1 MKTIIVILLIALLLF
16 ISFKFLTTKE
26 EPTSNYNKITVDKAK
41 EMMEKED
48 VIIIDVRTED
58 EYNTSHI
65 KNAVL
70 IPNETIGNEKLKEV
84 SNLNQKIIVYCRS
97 GARSKKAAM
106 KLINIGYKNVYD
118 MGGIM
123 NWPYETVTK

>member
-123 NWPYETVTK
+123 NWPYETVTE

>member
-1 MKTIIVILLIALLLF
+1 MKTIIVILLIAILLF

-26 EPTSNYNKITVDKAK
+26 EPTSSYNKITVDKAK

-65 KNAVL
+65 KNAIL

-84 SNLNQKIIVYCRS
+84 SNLNQKIIIYCRS

-123 NWPYETVTK
+123 SWPYETVTE

>member
-1 MKTIIVILLIALLLF
+1 MKTIIVILLIAILLF

-26 EPTSNYNKITVDKAK
+26 EPTSSYNKITVDKAK
-41 EMMEKED
+41 EMIEKED

-65 KNAVL
+65 KNAIL

-84 SNLNQKIIVYCRS
+84 SNLNQKIIIYCRS

-123 NWPYETVTK
+123 SWPYETVTE

>member
-1 MKTIIVILLIALLLF
+1 MKTIIVILLIAILLF

-26 EPTSNYNKITVDKAK
+26 ERASRYNKITVDEAK

-106 KLINIGYKNVYD
+106 KLINIGYKNLYD
-118 MGGIM
+118 IGGIM
-123 NWPYETVTK
+123 SCPYETVTK

>member
-1 MKTIIVILLIALLLF
+1 MKNIIVILLILILLF
-16 ISFKFLTTKE
+16 ISFKFFTTKE
-26 EPTSNYNKITVDKAK
+26 GNTSNYKKITPNEAK
-41 EMMEKED
+41 EIMEEED
-48 VIIIDVRTED
+48 VIIIDVRTKE
-58 EYNTSHI
+58 EYDNSHI

-70 IPNETIGNEKLKEV
+70 IPNETIGSDKLEKV

-106 KLINIGYKNVYD
+106 KLLKIGYKNVYD

-123 NWPYETVTK
+123 NWPYETVTE

>member
-26 EPTSNYNKITVDKAK
+26 ESASSYNKITVDKAK

-123 NWPYETVTK
+123 NWPYETVTE

>member
-26 EPTSNYNKITVDKAK
+26 EPTSSYNKITVDKAK

-123 NWPYETVTK
+123 NWPYETVTE

>member
-1 MKTIIVILLIALLLF
+1 MKNIIVILLIFILLF
-16 ISFKFLTTKE
+16 ISFKFFTTKE
-26 EPTSNYNKITVDKAK
+26 ESSSSYKKITPNEAK
-41 EMMEKED
+41 KIMEEED
-48 VIIIDVRTED
+48 VIIIDVRTKE
-58 EYNTSHI
+58 EYDNSHI

-70 IPNETIGNEKLKEV
+70 IPNETIGSDKLEKV

-106 KLINIGYKNVYD
+106 KLLKIGYKNVYD

-123 NWPYETVTK
+123 NWPYETVTE

>member
-1 MKTIIVILLIALLLF
+1 MKTIIVILLIAFLLF

-41 EMMEKED
+41 EMMKKED

-84 SNLNQKIIVYCRS
+84 SNLNQKIIIYCRS

-123 NWPYETVTK
+123 NWPYETVTE

>member
-1 MKTIIVILLIALLLF
+1 
-16 ISFKFLTTKE
+16 
-26 EPTSNYNKITVDKAK
+26 
-41 EMMEKED
+41 MMEKED

-65 KNAVL
+65 KNAIL

-84 SNLNQKIIVYCRS
+84 SNLNQKIIIYCRS

-123 NWPYETVTK
+123 SWPYETVTE

>member
-26 EPTSNYNKITVDKAK
+26 EPTSNYNKITADKAK

-84 SNLNQKIIVYCRS
+84 SNLNQKIIIYCRS

-123 NWPYETVTK
+123 NWPYETVTE

>member
-1 MKTIIVILLIALLLF
+1 MKTIIVILLIAILLF

-26 EPTSNYNKITVDKAK
+26 ESASSYNKITVDEAK

-65 KNAVL
+65 KNAIL

-84 SNLNQKIIVYCRS
+84 SNLNQKIIIYCRS

-123 NWPYETVTK
+123 NWTYETVTE

>member
-26 EPTSNYNKITVDKAK
+26 EPTSNYNKITVDEAK

-65 KNAVL
+65 KNSVL

-123 NWPYETVTK
+123 NWPYETVTE